1 MKLCELKRVLNVFI
15 FEQPETKKKKK
26 VRTGLQTKQAATRFI
41 LRTGYSKGKEDA
53 GSL

>member
-15 FEQPETKKKKK
+15 FEQPDKKKK

-41 LRTGYSKGKEDA
+41 LRTGYLKGKEDA